1 MAIPSDR
8 ADETITAEVQR
19 GNAEAFGELIRRYE
33 EKLLRYGRRF
43 LADRDDVK
51 DIVQDAF
58 LKAYVNI
65 KGFDSSRKFSP
76 WLYRIAHNEFVN
88 ALKKRSGREMF
99 SLFDFD
105 TILPHPVAEE
115 TADGEAQR
123 NELKRALDRHLASI
137 GAKYRE
143 PLVLYYYEDM
153 DYKEIADILRIP
165 VSTVG
170 VRLRRGKDALKN
182 AAVKLQLSHGGQS

>member
-1 MAIPSDR
+1 MVIRPDMSDEVI
-8 ADETITAEVQR
+8 AAEAQQ
-19 GNAEAFGELIRRYE
+19 GNVEAFGELVKRYE
-33 EKLLRYGRRF
+33 EKLMRYGRRF
-43 LADRDDVK
+43 LASGDDVK

-65 KGFDSSRKFSP
+65 KGFDATRKFSS
-76 WLYRIAHNEFVN
+76 WMYRIAHNEFVN
-88 ALKKRSGREMF
+88 ALKKKSGREMF

-123 NELKRALDRHLASI
+123 NELRRMLDRYLASL

-170 VRLRRGKDALKN
+170 VRLRRGKDALRE
-182 AAVKLQLSHGGQS
+182 AATKLQLPYDSKP